1 MLRRGHS
8 GNTCAPRM
16 SVVRRIQWG
25 TRCQS
30 GKNKARLPGPRVGK
44 AVSVADVAVVEGS
57 AAEVDVKEVAAEPVE
72 QMEVLSPNISPNQT

>member
-1 MLRRGHS
+1 M
-8 GNTCAPRM
+8 
-16 SVVRRIQWG
+16 
-25 TRCQS
+25 
-30 GKNKARLPGPRVGK
+30 GK